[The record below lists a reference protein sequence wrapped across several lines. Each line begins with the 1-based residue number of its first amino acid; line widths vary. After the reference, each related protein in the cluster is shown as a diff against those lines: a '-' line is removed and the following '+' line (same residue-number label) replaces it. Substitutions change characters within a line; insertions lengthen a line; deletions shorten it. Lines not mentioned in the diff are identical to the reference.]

1 MPMKKTNEK
10 CVFKFFWS
18 FLIIYRIKNWNNTKY
33 IALPAQHLL
42 DNLQVIGIKPLNTT
56 YN

>member
-1 MPMKKTNEK
+1 MRKQMKWFVKLFFVIYYIKT
-10 CVFKFFWS
+10 
-18 FLIIYRIKNWNNTKY
+18 WNNTKY

-42 DNLQVIGIKPLNTT
+42 DNLQMIGIKPLNTT